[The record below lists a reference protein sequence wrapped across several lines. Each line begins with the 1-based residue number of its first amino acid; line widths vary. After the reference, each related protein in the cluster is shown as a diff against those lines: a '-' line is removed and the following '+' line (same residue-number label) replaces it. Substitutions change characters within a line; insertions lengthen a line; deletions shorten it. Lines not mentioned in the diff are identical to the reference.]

1 MRGYRRSSDSRIW
14 RTPSRFSI
22 TSLFQIRISAIAEGR
37 QIAIALP
44 IRGAV
49 GVLAT
54 VDLDNQPPLTTSKV
68 GVVRPDWFL
77 PDEFESIELPIAK
90 L

>member
-1 MRGYRRSSDSRIW
+1 MENAVQALHNLIIPD
-14 RTPSRFSI
+14 PNH
-22 TSLFQIRISAIAEGR
+22 AIAEGR

-77 PDEFESIELPIAK
+77 PDEFESIELPVAK